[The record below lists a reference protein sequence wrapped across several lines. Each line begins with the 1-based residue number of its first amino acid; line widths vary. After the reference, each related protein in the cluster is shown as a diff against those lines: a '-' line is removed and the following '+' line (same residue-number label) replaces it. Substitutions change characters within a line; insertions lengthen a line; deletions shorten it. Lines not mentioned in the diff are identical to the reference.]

1 LVLADIDPPGKR
13 GLKLIK
19 ELRSVDPSVKLL
31 VVSRHN
37 EAVYVARVMRLGGDG
52 YVMKQ
57 GDPDEI
63 VFAIHDVLKGCIY
76 ISEEVME
83 RPGEEGEA
91 RISEGEFV
99 HGIAPRIPSLRSWNW
114 LEMART
120 DAKRHSDSELTGS
133 RFIALNPPPKAFGR
147 TGRQ

>member
-1 LVLADIDPPGKR
+1 M
-13 GLKLIK
+13 
-19 ELRSVDPSVKLL
+19 
-31 VVSRHN
+31 
-37 EAVYVARVMRLGGDG
+37 ARVMRLGGDG